1 MYFSSSLLFVLNES
15 NAAGRHESH
24 PAEYLR
30 TICRRPSA
38 AAFAIMSPTTRQPQG
53 PGAPGTRRTGARM
66 KMTKTFC
73 NCRDVTY
80 ADIMAAMRAGATTAE
95 EVSAATGAGT
105 GCGRCREALDFV
117 VRDFLE
123 ELEAEKDGSLPL

>member
-1 MYFSSSLLFVLNES
+1 MLPRRHGRVRYHVCNRAP
-15 NAAGRHESH
+15 AAT
-24 PAEYLR
+24 L
-30 TICRRPSA
+30 
-38 AAFAIMSPTTRQPQG
+38 
-53 PGAPGTRRTGARM
+53 TRRDRNATDGGP
-66 KMTKTFC
+66 KTFC

-80 ADIMAAMRAGATTAE
+80 ADIMVAMRAGATTAD

-105 GCGRCREALDFV
+105 GCGRCHEALDFV

>member
-1 MYFSSSLLFVLNES
+1 
-15 NAAGRHESH
+15 
-24 PAEYLR
+24 
-30 TICRRPSA
+30 
-38 AAFAIMSPTTRQPQG
+38 
-53 PGAPGTRRTGARM
+53 M

-73 NCRDVTY
+73 NCRNVTY
-80 ADIMAAMRAGATTAE
+80 ADIMVAMRAGATTAD

>member
-1 MYFSSSLLFVLNES
+1 
-15 NAAGRHESH
+15 
-24 PAEYLR
+24 
-30 TICRRPSA
+30 
-38 AAFAIMSPTTRQPQG
+38 
-53 PGAPGTRRTGARM
+53 M

-80 ADIMAAMRAGATTAE
+80 ADIMVAMRAGATTAD

>member
-1 MYFSSSLLFVLNES
+1 
-15 NAAGRHESH
+15 
-24 PAEYLR
+24 
-30 TICRRPSA
+30 
-38 AAFAIMSPTTRQPQG
+38 
-53 PGAPGTRRTGARM
+53 M

-95 EVSAATGAGT
+95 EVSAVTGAGT

-123 ELEAEKDGSLPL
+123 ELGAEKDDSLPL